1 MKDCID
7 PVFGF
12 PTLVRFSWSTASKML
27 ESKGLSVKWY
37 STFSYLCVSVT
48 VVCAY
53 DYNMSLYCND
63 TCCFLFAK
71 A

>member
-27 ESKGLSVKWY
+27 ESKGLTVKWY
-37 STFSYLCVSVT
+37 STSLCLT
-48 VVCAY
+48 L
-53 DYNMSLYCND
+53 SLYCNETYCNE